1 MPSVPSTGP
10 ERPTP
15 GEGEPAVP
23 AAALAEPAAALADPA
38 GTPSPDPAV
47 QRVVVVGASVAGIS
61 TAAALRRGGH
71 RGTIT
76 LIGAEPHPPYDRP
89 PLSKQILAGQWEAG
103 RIALPPGDTLAEL
116 DLDLRLGT
124 AATGLDLAAR
134 TVGLDDGT
142 AVPYDTLVIATGVRP
157 RTVPGEGAHV
167 LRTLDDALRLRELI
181 GPGRRLVVVGAGFL
195 GTEVAAVARERGA
208 EVVMVEP
215 APVPLAAAVGE
226 PVGAAIARAHRERG
240 VDLRTGIGVASVAKD
255 GVLLADGT
263 VLDADAVLV
272 AVGARPNTEWLEGSG
287 LTLGD
292 GVCCDSRGLAAP
304 AVYAAGDVARWHNP
318 RYGVEMRVEH
328 RTNAAEMAMAVA
340 ANILDPQ
347 APRDFD
353 PVLYFWSDQY
363 DLRIQSVGYLRGH
376 EEIDIVYGDLAGPAF
391 VAAYRTGD
399 RLAGVLAVG
408 VSPRVLRPW
417 RQAVTAGI
425 GWDERG
431 GVQAPAEGGR

>member
-1 MPSVPSTGP
+1 MQSVPS
-10 ERPTP
+10 
-15 GEGEPAVP
+15 
-23 AAALAEPAAALADPA
+23 ADPA
-38 GTPSPDPAV
+38 E

-61 TAAALRRGGH
+61 AATALRRGGH

-89 PLSKQILAGQWEAG
+89 PLSKQVLAGEWEAA
-103 RIALPPGDTLAEL
+103 RIALSPGDALAKL

-134 TVGLDDGT
+134 TVGLDDGAT
-142 AVPYDTLVIATGVRP
+142 AAYDALVIATGVRP

-181 GPGRRLVVVGAGFL
+181 GPGSRLIVVGAGFL
-195 GTEVAAVARERGA
+195 GTEAAAVARGRGA
-208 EVVMVEP
+208 QVVMVEP

-263 VLDADAVLV
+263 VLEADAVLV

-287 LTLGD
+287 LTLDD
-292 GVCCDSRGLAAP
+292 GVRCDSRGLAAAP

-376 EEIDIVYGDLAGPAF
+376 EEIDIVYGDLDGPAF

-408 VSPRVLRPW
+408 ASPRVLRPW

-425 GWDERG
+425 GWDGRT
-431 GVQAPAEGGR
+431 GVQSPAENGR